1 MQHMTYDGLT
11 LDKQVTGESIN
22 ISSWKTE
29 QDYSAAN
36 LGGIVEKV
44 LERASN
50 ENMNPGTSKMS
61 VESPIVPIN
70 TLYYSESLAIVPL
83 VGYSMSEAR

>member
-1 MQHMTYDGLT
+1 MTYDGLT

-50 ENMNPGTSKMS
+50 ENMTQ
-61 VESPIVPIN
+61 
-70 TLYYSESLAIVPL
+70 
-83 VGYSMSEAR
+83 ARQRCLLNLLLFR

>member
-1 MQHMTYDGLT
+1 MTYDGLT

-50 ENMNPGTSKMS
+50 ENMNPGTSKVS
-61 VESPIVPIN
+61 DGSPIVPISV
-70 TLYYSESLAIVPL
+70 LRYSESLAIIPF

>member
-50 ENMNPGTSKMS
+50 ENMNPCTPKMF
-61 VESPIVPIN
+61 VGSPIIPIGA
-70 TLYYSESLAIVPL
+70 LHCSEILAIVPL